1 MSIPALS
8 VRRPIASLM
17 IIVAMLILGG
27 VALTRMPVALLPDL
41 NFPAAVVI
49 TNYENV
55 GPQEVEA
62 LVTRPIEEAMA
73 TVRNVRRVTS
83 TSSPGSSTVVVQFN
97 WGTDMDFAALE
108 MRERLDLI
116 RDFLP
121 DGVSQPQVFRFDP
134 SLQAMFQFNV
144 GGMEDLASLRQFVDD
159 RIKNR
164 LERIEGVAQVNVM
177 GGMEREIRVEIDQ
190 SRLDAWGLSVETVR
204 QALAAGNLTLPVGRV
219 TAQGRELNVRT
230 VGEFTDLDQI
240 RNTVVYAGPAGVVRV
255 GDVARVVDGYSEE
268 LMTSRLNGQPSVAV
282 TIQREAQANT
292 VVVSD
297 RILEELERLRAEL
310 PELTFQVVWDEAE
323 FIRQSIQAVVDNALQ
338 GALIAMAVLYFFL
351 RSLGPTLIIG
361 SSIPV
366 AGLATLFFLYLMD
379 VSLNMLSLGGL
390 ALGVGMLVDNAIV
403 SLENI
408 FRHRQMGKPPEQAA
422 IEGAD
427 EVGLALGAS
436 TLTTVAVFLPIVF
449 VGGIAAELFT
459 DLSLAVAISLLMSLL
474 VAVTF
479 VPMMAARVRMRIPEG
494 IDGDEDGE
502 ATAAAG
508 PMGQGAGGSAGGG
521 VRRGSGGK
529 VVRKSAFDR
538 ARDGYARLLRWLLGH
553 RWVAV
558 AVITVFLA
566 SGFVLAPRLGQEF
579 LPVTDTGEISVRV
592 RMPYGTVR
600 EQTDAVVR
608 RIEEFV
614 STLPDVDTVFSSVG
628 SRDGSGNETGVMLVS
643 LVERSQRHRS
653 TEEIVELIRQFG
665 AGFPEAEVS
674 VAMQNPYT
682 GGGEGGGAPIVLRL
696 RGENLDQLKEI
707 AEAVAARVAS
717 IPGTREVEVSTREGR
732 PELQVVVDRERA
744 ARYGLTV
751 AQIASSLRT
760 AVDGAVATRYR
771 PDAGGTEIDVR
782 VQLAREWRENL
793 GSLERLLIPTPLG
806 FNVPLYDVARLV
818 PGTAPVSIDREDQAR
833 VVRVYAHLL
842 DRDLGSVVAD
852 IIRELEAMDLPSD
865 VEWAFGGDTMEM
877 EEAFGSL
884 GFALI
889 LAVVLIYMIM
899 AAQFE
904 SLMHPLVIMFTVPLG
919 FIGVV
924 WGLVLT
930 GTPLS
935 VPALIG
941 IILLAGIAVNNGIV
955 MIDYINQLRR
965 RGMDR
970 LTALVTG
977 CPTRLRPVAMT
988 TLTTVLGMIPLA
1000 LGQGEG
1006 SELQA
1011 PIAIVVISGLSV
1023 STLLTLGFVP
1033 VAYSLADDLGQWLAR
1048 VLAGLR
1054 RGGSAKAPAGAG
1066 TPGEIPPPR
1075 RDEAAD
1081 PVR

>member
-1 MSIPALS
+1 MSVAALS
-8 VRRPIASLM
+8 VRRPVASLM
-17 IIVAMLILGG
+17 IVLAMLILGG
-27 VALTRMPVALLPDL
+27 VSLTRMPIALLPDL

-49 TNYENV
+49 TSYENV

-116 RDFLP
+116 REALP
-121 DGVSQPQVFRFDP
+121 DGVGRPQVFRFDP
-134 SLQAMFQFNV
+134 SLEAMFQFNV
-144 GGMEDLASLRQFVDD
+144 GGMEDLASLRQFVED

-164 LERIEGVAQVNVM
+164 LERIEGVAQVNIM

-190 SRLDAWGLSVETVR
+190 SRLDAWGLSVDTVR

-219 TAQGRELNVRT
+219 TTQGRELNIRT

-255 GDVARVVDGYSEE
+255 SDVARVVDGYGEQ

-297 RILEELERLRAEL
+297 RILAELERLRAEF
-310 PELTFQVVWDEAE
+310 PELTFQVVWDEAQ
-323 FIRQSIQAVVDNALQ
+323 FIRLSIRAVVESAVQ
-338 GALIAMAVLYFFL
+338 GALIAMAVLFLFL
-351 RSLGPTLIIG
+351 RSLGATLIIG
-361 SSIPV
+361 ASIPV
-366 AGLATLFFLYLMD
+366 AGLAAMFFLYLSD
-379 VSLNMLSLGGL
+379 VTLNMLSLGGI

-422 IEGAD
+422 TEGAD

-436 TLTTVAVFLPIVF
+436 TLTTVAVFLPVVF

-459 DLSLAVAISLLMSLL
+459 DLSLAVAISLLMSLV

-479 VPMMAARVRMRIPEG
+479 VPMVAARVRMRIPAG
-494 IDGDEDGE
+494 VNGDGTGEDG
-502 ATAAAG
+502 AAAG
-508 PMGQGAGGSAGGG
+508 AVGEGAGATAGGGPGGRG
-521 VRRGSGGK
+521 VRRG
-529 VVRKSAFDR
+529 VFDR
-538 ARDGYARLLRWLLGH
+538 ARDGYARLLRWVLGR

-558 AVITVFLA
+558 VVIAVFVA
-566 SGFVLAPRLGQEF
+566 SGLVLAPGLGQEF
-579 LPVTDTGEISVRV
+579 LPVTDTGEISLRV

-614 STLPDVDTVFSSVG
+614 ATLPEVDTVFSSVG

-643 LVERSQRHRS
+643 LVERSQRQRS

-665 AGFPEAEVS
+665 AGFPEAEVR

-682 GGGEGGGAPIVLRL
+682 GSGEGGGAPVVLRL
-696 RGENLDQLKEI
+696 LGHDLDELRDV
-707 AEAVAARVAS
+707 AEAVAARVAQV
-717 IPGTREVEVSTREGR
+717 PGTRDVEVSTRAGR
-732 PELQVVVDRERA
+732 PELQVIVDRERA

-771 PDAGGTEIDVR
+771 PAGGSTEVDVR
-782 VQLAREWRENL
+782 VQLAKEWRENL
-793 GSLERLLIPTPLG
+793 GALERLLISSPLG

-818 PGTAPVSIDREDQAR
+818 PGTAPISINREDQTR
-833 VVRVYAHLL
+833 VVSVYAHLV

-852 IIRELEAMDLPSD
+852 ITRELEAMALPSG

-877 EEAFGSL
+877 EEAFASL
-884 GFALI
+884 GLALI

-919 FIGVV
+919 FVGVV
-924 WGLVLT
+924 WGLKLT
-930 GTPLS
+930 GRPLS

-941 IILLAGIAVNNGIV
+941 IIMLAGIAVNNGIV
-955 MIDYINQLRR
+955 MIDYVNQLRR
-965 RGMDR
+965 KGMDR

-1000 LGQGEG
+1000 LSRGEG

-1011 PIAIVVISGLSV
+1011 PIAIAVISGLST

-1033 VAYSLADDLGQWLAR
+1033 VAYSLADDVGQWLVR
-1048 VLAGLR
+1048 VFAGLR
-1054 RGGSAKAPAGAG
+1054 RGRPAESTAGAG
-1066 TPGEIPPPR
+1066 APGQVPAQ
-1075 RDEAAD
+1075 RDEATGHA
-1081 PVR
+1081 R

>member
-1 MSIPALS
+1 VSVAALS
-8 VRRPIASLM
+8 VRRPVASLM
-17 IIVAMLILGG
+17 IVLAMLILGG
-27 VALTRMPVALLPDL
+27 VSLTRMPIALLPDL

-49 TNYENV
+49 TSYENV

-116 RDFLP
+116 REALP
-121 DGVSQPQVFRFDP
+121 DGVGRPQVFRFDP
-134 SLQAMFQFNV
+134 SLEAMFQFNV
-144 GGMEDLASLRQFVDD
+144 GGMEDLASLRQFVED

-164 LERIEGVAQVNVM
+164 LERIEGVAQVNIM

-190 SRLDAWGLSVETVR
+190 SRLDAWGLSVDTVR

-219 TAQGRELNVRT
+219 TTQGRELNIRT

-255 GDVARVVDGYSEE
+255 SDVARVVDGYGEQ

-297 RILEELERLRAEL
+297 RILAELERLRAEF
-310 PELTFQVVWDEAE
+310 PELTFQVVWDEAQ
-323 FIRQSIQAVVDNALQ
+323 FIRLSIRAVVESAVQ
-338 GALIAMAVLYFFL
+338 GALIAMAVLFLFL
-351 RSLGPTLIIG
+351 RSLGATLIIG
-361 SSIPV
+361 ASIPV
-366 AGLATLFFLYLMD
+366 AGLAAMFFLYLSD
-379 VSLNMLSLGGL
+379 VTLNMLSLGGI

-422 IEGAD
+422 TEGAD

-436 TLTTVAVFLPIVF
+436 TLTTVAVFLPVVF

-459 DLSLAVAISLLMSLL
+459 DLSLAVAISLLMSLV

-479 VPMMAARVRMRIPEG
+479 VPMVAARVRMRIPAG
-494 IDGDEDGE
+494 VNGDGTGEDG
-502 ATAAAG
+502 AAAG
-508 PMGQGAGGSAGGG
+508 AVGEGAGATAGGGPGGRG
-521 VRRGSGGK
+521 VRRG
-529 VVRKSAFDR
+529 VFDR
-538 ARDGYARLLRWLLGH
+538 ARDGYARLLRWVLGR

-558 AVITVFLA
+558 VVIAVFVA
-566 SGFVLAPRLGQEF
+566 SGLVLAPGLGQEF
-579 LPVTDTGEISVRV
+579 LPVTDTGEISLRV

-614 STLPDVDTVFSSVG
+614 ATLPEVDTVFSSVG

-643 LVERSQRHRS
+643 LVERSQRQRS

-665 AGFPEAEVS
+665 AGFPEAEVR

-682 GGGEGGGAPIVLRL
+682 GSGEGGGAPVVLRL
-696 RGENLDQLKEI
+696 LGHDLDELRDV
-707 AEAVAARVAS
+707 AEAVAARVAQV
-717 IPGTREVEVSTREGR
+717 PGTRDVEVSTRAGR
-732 PELQVVVDRERA
+732 PELQVIVDRERA

-771 PDAGGTEIDVR
+771 PAGGSTEVDVR
-782 VQLAREWRENL
+782 VQLAKEWRENL
-793 GSLERLLIPTPLG
+793 GALERLLISSPLG

-818 PGTAPVSIDREDQAR
+818 PGTAPISINREDQTR
-833 VVRVYAHLL
+833 VVSVYAHLV

-852 IIRELEAMDLPSD
+852 ITRELEAMALPSG

-877 EEAFGSL
+877 EEAFASL
-884 GFALI
+884 GLALI

-919 FIGVV
+919 FVGVV
-924 WGLVLT
+924 WGLKLT
-930 GTPLS
+930 GRPLS

-941 IILLAGIAVNNGIV
+941 IIMLAGIAVNNGIV
-955 MIDYINQLRR
+955 MIDYVNQLRR
-965 RGMDR
+965 KGMDR

-1000 LGQGEG
+1000 LSRGEG

-1011 PIAIVVISGLSV
+1011 PIAIAVISGLST

-1033 VAYSLADDLGQWLAR
+1033 VAYSLADDVGQWLVR
-1048 VLAGLR
+1048 VFAGLR
-1054 RGGSAKAPAGAG
+1054 RGRPAESTAGAG
-1066 TPGEIPPPR
+1066 APGQVPAQ
-1075 RDEAAD
+1075 RDEATGHA
-1081 PVR
+1081 R